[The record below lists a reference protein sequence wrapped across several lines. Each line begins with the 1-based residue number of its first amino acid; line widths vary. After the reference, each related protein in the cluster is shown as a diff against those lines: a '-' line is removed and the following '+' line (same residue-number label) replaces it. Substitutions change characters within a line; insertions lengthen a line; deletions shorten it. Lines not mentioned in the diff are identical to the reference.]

1 MAHISGLVAA
11 KQAPSPFLYSDIV
24 TTTTHKTLQGARGGM
39 IFYRKGVRSVDKKGN
54 KTMYDLEQKIND
66 AVFPGHQ
73 GGPHMNNIAGIAV
86 ALGIAKTPE
95 FHDYSR
101 RCVENS
107 RAIDSGLKNR
117 GYSTLTD
124 GTDNH
129 MVIFSLKHKGIDGGR
144 ADAVLDEV
152 NISLSKQSLVGDRSA
167 VLPSGLRVG
176 SPSLTSRGFG
186 PAEFDKVVEY
196 IDRGVDLAVQIQKE
210 CGAKKLSLFK
220 KHLNSI
226 KGTDERIKSLKQ
238 EIHDYCGSFE
248 FVPWGH

>member
-1 MAHISGLVAA
+1 MAHISGLVAT
-11 KQAPSPFLYSDIV
+11 KHAPSPFLYSDIV

-66 AVFPGHQ
+66 SVFPGHQ

-86 ALGIAKTPE
+86 ALGIAKSPE

-107 RAIDSGLKNR
+107 KAIDLSLKKR

-129 MVIFSLKHKGIDGGR
+129 MTIFSLKHKGIDGGR
-144 ADAVLDEV
+144 ADAVLDEC
-152 NISLSKQSLVGDRSA
+152 NISLSKQSLVGDKSA

-176 SPSLTSRGFG
+176 SPS
-186 PAEFDKVVEY
+186 
-196 IDRGVDLAVQIQKE
+196 
-210 CGAKKLSLFK
+210 
-220 KHLNSI
+220 
-226 KGTDERIKSLKQ
+226 
-238 EIHDYCGSFE
+238 
-248 FVPWGH
+248 